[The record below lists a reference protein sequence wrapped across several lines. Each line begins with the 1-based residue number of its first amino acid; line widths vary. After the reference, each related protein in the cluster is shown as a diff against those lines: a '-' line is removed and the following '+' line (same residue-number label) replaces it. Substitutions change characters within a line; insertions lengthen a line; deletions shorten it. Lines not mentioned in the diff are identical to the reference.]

1 MTNQVRDVQ
10 ILYSDQIGA
19 LYQSC
24 RLLMQPGIARVRD
37 LAVQSLDLRTHLP
50 AAVAAALAARQ
61 RALTA
66 AQFFFCALRDARVR
80 DHHVVAAIGEHLEA
94 EIDAHRRLNRT
105 FLGNLCGDGQ
115 ANMPAATIATE
126 HTRANVRLIWQRAVQ
141 MHFEAARHAREA
153 QSLAVEPN
161 AAELGEAERIPST
174 LSSESWESSLLAS
187 SFQTTKESLK
197 RIVHPL

>member
-66 AQFFFCALRDARVR
+66 AQFFFCALRDAWVR
-80 DHHVVAAIGEHLEA
+80 DHHVVAAIGEYLEPW
-94 EIDAHRRLNRT
+94 IHAHRRSNRT

-141 MHFEAARHAREA
+141 MHFEAARHAAKRSRLPSNRMPLNSA
-153 QSLAVEPN
+153 KPN
-161 AAELGEAERIPST
+161 ASHRPFPRNLGNPAF
-174 LSSESWESSLLAS
+174 LLRV
-187 SFQTTKESLK
+187 FRRRKN
-197 RIVHPL
+197 P